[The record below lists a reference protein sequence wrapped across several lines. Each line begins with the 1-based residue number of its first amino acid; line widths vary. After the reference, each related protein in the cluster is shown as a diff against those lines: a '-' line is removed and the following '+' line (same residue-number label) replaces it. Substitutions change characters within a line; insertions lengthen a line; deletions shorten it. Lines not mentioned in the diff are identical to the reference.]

1 MSPKLLANL
10 GITITTITLGLGV
23 NSLAQAQTPAT
34 SIPEISWESHLS
46 SFGLDEQSNIGKTFV
61 FRCPPAPA
69 DTYYGYGVT
78 GTDNYEA
85 KSKICKTA
93 VHAGM
98 ITREGGTVTL
108 QLNSGQPLYT
118 GSERNGVKSRDAR
131 SSDLSFALIGTPIT
145 VQNPSTPP
153 QALATIP
160 EIQWN
165 STLKDFGLN
174 GQENIGKQMT
184 FKCTAAPADTYYGYG
199 VTGTDNYEANSKIC
213 KTAVHAGMI
222 TREGGT
228 VTLQLDGGQSVY
240 TASERNGVKSRNGKA
255 SDRSFFFVGTPVFNN
270 NNSNPNSASGDSNP
284 IQRGVEKGVESGI
297 EDGVRDALRGLF

>member
-108 QLNSGQPLYT
+108 QL
-118 GSERNGVKSRDAR
+118 
-131 SSDLSFALIGTPIT
+131 
-145 VQNPSTPP
+145 
-153 QALATIP
+153 
-160 EIQWN
+160 
-165 STLKDFGLN
+165 
-174 GQENIGKQMT
+174 
-184 FKCTAAPADTYYGYG
+184 
-199 VTGTDNYEANSKIC
+199 
-213 KTAVHAGMI
+213 
-222 TREGGT
+222 
-228 VTLQLDGGQSVY
+228 DGGQSVY